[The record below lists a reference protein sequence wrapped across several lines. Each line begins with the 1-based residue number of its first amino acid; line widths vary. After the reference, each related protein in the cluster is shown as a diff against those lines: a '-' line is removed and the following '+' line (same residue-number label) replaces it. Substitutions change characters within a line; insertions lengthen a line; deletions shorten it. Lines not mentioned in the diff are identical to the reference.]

1 MSIVKEL
8 STDPKTLEELLQP
21 TAPAAPSAK
30 PGLSPA
36 VEAARR
42 KLELLLKVSE
52 SLSAP
57 EASED
62 LPEQIVKLLPQ
73 ILAVQRAV
81 LVMVNTADGQIAA
94 VASHAI
100 VPVES
105 PTMFSRQIATYV
117 MAKAVAVLSL
127 DAKSDARFETS
138 GSISAQHI
146 RATMC
151 APLRG
156 RAGIMGVL
164 YADNV
169 SHPGMFGEEDLRLL
183 AGFANQAAIALDN
196 AALYKRIAE
205 EARAREAELQRL
217 VDERTRSLREALGE
231 AERQR
236 GLAQEAQQV
245 AEDANRVKGRFLA
258 SMSHELRTPIGGILG
273 YADIVKDQ
281 AQDIGHEELL
291 PDLAKIEGAA
301 RHLLNVINDILDF
314 SKVEAGKMT
323 LFVEEFDLAAI
334 VRDVEGTVQPLVAR
348 KANTLEVRCSDD
360 LGTVRNDQTR
370 VRQVLLNLLSNASK
384 FTENGRI
391 ILGARR
397 LRNESG
403 EERIELSVTDSGIG
417 MTPEQLQKLFQ
428 AFTQA
433 ETSTAKKYGGTG
445 LGLALCR
452 QFCRM
457 MGGDITVTSDYG
469 RGTTFTADVPATVVA
484 QDA

>member
-8 STDPKTLEELLQP
+8 ATERKTLAELLKP
-21 TAPAAPSAK
+21 ATAPTPGAK
-30 PGLSPA
+30 PVPPE

-52 SLSAP
+52 SLSDPA
-57 EASED
+57 ATDD
-62 LPEQIVKLLPQ
+62 LPQQIVTLLPQ

-81 LVMVNTADGQIAA
+81 LVMPNAGELGA
-94 VASHAI
+94 VASHST

-105 PTMFSRQIATYV
+105 PTMFSRQIASYV
-117 MAKAVAVLSL
+117 MEKAVAVLSL
-127 DAKSDARFETS
+127 DAKTDVRFETS

-169 SHPGMFGEEDLRLL
+169 SHPGMFGEEDLKLL

-205 EARAREAELQRL
+205 EARAREAELQLL
-217 VDERTRSLREALGE
+217 VDERTKSLREALVE
-231 AERQR
+231 AETQR
-236 GLAQEAQQV
+236 GLAQQAQQV
-245 AEDANRVKGRFLA
+245 AEDANLVKGRFLA

-291 PDLAKIEGAA
+291 PDLTKIEGAA
-301 RHLLNVINDILDF
+301 RHLLSVINDILDF

-323 LFVEEFDLAAI
+323 LFVEEFDLASI

-348 KANTLEVRCSDD
+348 KKNTLEVRCDEG

-391 ILGARR
+391 ILEARR
-397 LRNESG
+397 FKNDAG
-403 EERIELSVTDSGIG
+403 EDRIQLSVTDTGIG

-433 ETSTAKKYGGTG
+433 ETSTSKKYGGTG

-457 MGGDITVTSDYG
+457 MGGDVSVTSELG
-469 RGTTFTADVPATVVA
+469 QGSTFTADVPAMVVA
-484 QDA
+484 QEA

>member
-8 STDPKTLEELLQP
+8 SADTQTLEQLLQP
-21 TAPAAPSAK
+21 AAPAPGKAAPSA
-30 PGLSPA
+30 A
-36 VEAARR
+36 ADAARR

-52 SLSAP
+52 SLSDPQAT
-57 EASED
+57 ED
-62 LPEQIVKLLPQ
+62 LPNQIVRLLPQ

-81 LVMVNTADGQIAA
+81 LVMAGAGEGEQLAA
-94 VASHAI
+94 VASHSI

-105 PTMFSRQIATYV
+105 PTMFSRQIASYV
-117 MAKAVAVLSL
+117 TEKAVAVLSL
-127 DAKSDARFETS
+127 DAKADARFEQS
-138 GSISAQHI
+138 GSITAQHI

-169 SHPGMFGEEDLRLL
+169 THPGMFGEEDLKLL

-196 AALYKRIAE
+196 AALYKRIAD

-217 VDERTRSLREALGE
+217 VDERTKSLREALEE
-231 AERQR
+231 AEHQR

-245 AEDANRVKGRFLA
+245 AEEANRVKGRFLA

-273 YADIVKDQ
+273 YADIIKDQ
-281 AQDIGHEELL
+281 VEEIGHAEML
-291 PDLAKIEGAA
+291 PDLGKIEGAA

-323 LFVEEFDLAAI
+323 LFVEEFDLATI

-348 KANTLEVRCSDD
+348 RSNTLEVRCAAD
-360 LGTVRNDQTR
+360 LGAVRNDQTR

-384 FTENGRI
+384 FTEDGRI
-391 ILGARR
+391 VLDARR
-397 LRNESG
+397 AKNGDG
-403 EERIELSVTDSGIG
+403 EERILLSVSDSGIG

-433 ETSTAKKYGGTG
+433 ESSTAKKYGGTG

-457 MGGDITVTSDYG
+457 MGGDITVESELG
-469 RGTTFTADVPATVVA
+469 KGTTFTADVPAMVVP
-484 QDA
+484 QEP